1 MDTQGACESLSVT
14 LTRGRLVDRVAHR
27 RDYWPDGYSLEES
40 SDMIGTTISHYRILE
55 KLGEG
60 GMGVVYLAQDTRLE
74 RLVALKFLPPEL
86 SDASEA
92 RQRFITEARAAS
104 ALNHPNVAT
113 VYDIGEAEFR
123 SFIAMEFVEGETLK
137 SRLKAGRLSIE
148 QVKAIGLQIAEGL
161 QAAHSKGVVHRDI
174 KPDNLLL
181 TRQGHIKIMDFG
193 VAKLGNGLG
202 MTRTG
207 TTVGTLAYMSPEQLV
222 AEDVDNRSDLWSFG
236 VVLYEMLTGE
246 LPFRRGSEAAIIYE
260 ILNRDHTPL
269 EVHRSDVPPTLRAVI
284 SQLLQKDPAMRPASA
299 AEVIARLRGT
309 GVPAAASAPAKT
321 IAVLYFENLSSEK
334 ESDYFCAGITED
346 IITDLSKVRDLRVV
360 PRTEVLPFRNKEVN
374 TRQVGDALRV
384 SYILEG
390 SVRKAGSR
398 IRITAQLVNTRDG
411 YPVWADRFDGL
422 VDDIFDL
429 QNEASTKIVEALK
442 VSLTEAEK
450 ESLAKK
456 PTDDLRAYDFY
467 MRGREYLNRRGRKNT
482 EAAIRMFE
490 NALGIDADFAA
501 AFSGLGEA
509 CASMYEWYDGRSHW
523 LARAIEMNQ
532 EALARDPGAVE
543 VQFGIAMV
551 YSHQGRVADAK
562 RALLTVLESNPQY
575 VPACMRL
582 GMLAERSGDLQS
594 ASAWYR
600 RAAELQPHDD
610 DPWRYLAAL
619 YRKLDQLEAANEAA
633 LKVIEITS
641 RKLEASMEDVVLLSR
656 LGEAYARF
664 GGKEETHAILKRV
677 VELDPTDG
685 QALYNCACAHA
696 LLGERTATLVSLRRA
711 YDNGFRAVVHSVR
724 ADSAFDALR
733 THPEF
738 GAFIAELQ

>member
-1 MDTQGACESLSVT
+1 
-14 LTRGRLVDRVAHR
+14 
-27 RDYWPDGYSLEES
+27 
-40 SDMIGTTISHYRILE
+40 MIGTTISHYRILE

-60 GMGVVYLAQDTRLE
+60 GMGIVYKARDTRLE
-74 RLVALKFLPPEL
+74 RLVALKFLPPDL
-86 SDASEA
+86 SDAPDA

-113 VYDIGEAEFR
+113 VYDIGEAELR
-123 SFIAMEFVEGETLK
+123 SFIAMELVEGETLK

-148 QVKAIGLQIAEGL
+148 QVKSLGLQIAEGL
-161 QAAHSKGVVHRDI
+161 QAAHSKGIVHRDI
-174 KPDNLLL
+174 KPDNLLI
-181 TRQGHIKIMDFG
+181 TRDGRIKIMDFG
-193 VAKLGNGLG
+193 VAKLGNGG
-202 MTRTG
+202 VTRTG

-222 AEDVDNRSDLWSFG
+222 AEDVDSRSDLWSFG
-236 VVLYEMLTGE
+236 VVLYEMLAGE
-246 LPFRRGSEAAIIYE
+246 LPFRRGSEAAVIYE
-260 ILNRDHTPL
+260 ILNRDPTPL
-269 EVHRSDVPPTLRAVI
+269 DVHRPDVPPTMRSVI

-299 AEVIARLRGT
+299 ADVISRLRGT
-309 GVPAAASAPAKT
+309 GVPSGQFPAVPAKT
-321 IAVLYFENLSSEK
+321 IAVLYFENLSPEK

-360 PRTEVLPFRNKEVN
+360 PRADVLPFRNKEVN
-374 TRQVGDALRV
+374 TRQVADALRV
-384 SYILEG
+384 NYILEG

-398 IRITAQLVNTRDG
+398 IRITAQLVNAGDG
-411 YPVWADRFDGL
+411 YHVWADRFDGL
-422 VDDIFDL
+422 VDDIFEL
-429 QNEASTKIVEALK
+429 QNEASHKIVDALK
-442 VSLTEAEK
+442 ISLTEKEK

-467 MRGREYLNRRGRKNT
+467 MRGREYLNRRGKKNT

-523 LARAIEMNQ
+523 LARAVEMNQ
-532 EALARDPGAVE
+532 EALARDPGSVE

-562 RALLTVLESNPQY
+562 RALLAVLETDPQN

-582 GMLAERSGDLQS
+582 GILAERSSGDLQS
-594 ASAWYR
+594 ALTWYS
-600 RAAELQPHDD
+600 RAAEIRPHDD

-619 YRKLDQLEAANEAA
+619 YRKLGQVEAANDAA

-641 RKLEASMEDVVLLSR
+641 RKLEASLDDVVLLSR

-664 GGKEETHAILKRV
+664 GGPEETHALLKRAL
-677 VELDPTDG
+677 ELDPSDG
-685 QALYNCACAHA
+685 QALYVSACAHA
-696 LLGERTATLVSLRRA
+696 LLGERTATLVALRRA

-724 ADSAFDALR
+724 SESAFDAMR
-733 THPEF
+733 AHPEF
-738 GAFIAELQ
+738 QAFIAELQ

>member
-1 MDTQGACESLSVT
+1 
-14 LTRGRLVDRVAHR
+14 
-27 RDYWPDGYSLEES
+27 
-40 SDMIGTTISHYRILE
+40 MIGKTISHYYILE

-60 GMGVVYLAQDTRLE
+60 GMGIVYKAKDTRLE
-74 RLVALKFLPPEL
+74 RLVALKFLPPDL
-86 SDASEA
+86 SDAPEA
-92 RQRFITEARAAS
+92 KQRFITEARAAS

-113 VYDIGEAEFR
+113 VYDIGEAELR
-123 SFIAMEFVEGETLK
+123 SFIAMELVEGETLK
-137 SRLKAGRLSIE
+137 SRLKAGRLSFE
-148 QVKAIGLQIAEGL
+148 QVKAMGLQIAEGL
-161 QAAHSKGVVHRDI
+161 QAAHSKGIVHRDI

-181 TRQGHIKIMDFG
+181 TRDGHIKIMDFG
-193 VAKLGNGLG
+193 VAKLGKGG

-222 AEDVDNRSDLWSFG
+222 ADDVDSRSDLWSFG
-236 VVLYEMLTGE
+236 VVLYEMVTGE

-260 ILNRDHTPL
+260 ILNKDPIPL
-269 EVHRSDVPPTLRAVI
+269 EVHRPDVPPTLRAVI
-284 SQLLQKDPAMRPASA
+284 SQLLQKDPAQRPASA
-299 AEVIARLRGT
+299 GDVIARLRGT
-309 GVPAAASAPAKT
+309 GVPAATSTPAKT

-360 PRTEVLPFRNKEVN
+360 PRSDVLPFRNKEVN

-398 IRITAQLVNTRDG
+398 IRITAQLVNARDG
-411 YPVWADRFDGL
+411 YQVWADRFDGL

-429 QNEASTKIVEALK
+429 QNEASRKIVEALR

-490 NALGIDADFAA
+490 NALAIDADFAA

-532 EALARDPGAVE
+532 EALSRDPRSVE
-543 VQFGIAMV
+543 VQFGVAIV
-551 YSHQGRVADAK
+551 YTHQGRLADAK
-562 RALLTVLESNPQY
+562 RALLSVLETNPEY

-582 GMLAERSGDLQS
+582 GILAERSGEAGLQS
-594 ASAWYR
+594 ALTWFR
-600 RAAELQPHDD
+600 RAAELRPHDD
-610 DPWRYLAAL
+610 DPWRYLAGVHW
-619 YRKLDQLEAANEAA
+619 KLGQVEAANEAA
-633 LKVIEITS
+633 LRVIEITS
-641 RKLEASMEDVVLLSR
+641 RKLEESMDDVVLLSR
-656 LGEAYARF
+656 LAEGYARY
-664 GGKEETHAILKRV
+664 GGKEETHAVLRRV
-677 VELDPTDG
+677 LELDPTDG

-696 LLGERTATLVSLRRA
+696 LLGERTATLGSLRRA
-711 YDNGFRAVVHSVR
+711 YDNGFRAVAHSVR
-724 ADSAFDALR
+724 ADSAFDAMR
-733 THPEF
+733 SHPEF
-738 GAFIAELQ
+738 STFIAELR

>member
-1 MDTQGACESLSVT
+1 
-14 LTRGRLVDRVAHR
+14 
-27 RDYWPDGYSLEES
+27 
-40 SDMIGTTISHYRILE
+40 MIGTTISHYRIIE

-60 GMGVVYLAQDTRLE
+60 GMGIVYKALDTRLE
-74 RLVALKFLPPEL
+74 RLVALKFLPPDL
-86 SDASEA
+86 SDAPDA

-113 VYDIGEAEFR
+113 VYDIGEAELR
-123 SFIAMEFVEGETLK
+123 SFIAMELVEGETLK
-137 SRLKAGRLSIE
+137 ARLKAGRLSIE
-148 QVKAIGLQIAEGL
+148 QVKSMGLKIAEGL
-161 QAAHSKGVVHRDI
+161 QAAHSKGIVHRDI

-181 TRQGHIKIMDFG
+181 TREGQIKIMDFG
-193 VAKLGNGLG
+193 VAKLGSGMG

-222 AEDVDNRSDLWSFG
+222 ADDVDNRSDLWSFG
-236 VVLYEMLTGE
+236 VVMYEMLTGE
-246 LPFRRGSEAAIIYE
+246 LPFRRGSEAAVIYE
-260 ILNRDHTPL
+260 ILNRDPTPL
-269 EVHRSDVPPTLRAVI
+269 EGHRPDAPPTLRSVI

-309 GVPAAASAPAKT
+309 GVPAAAAAPAKT

-360 PRTEVLPFRNKEVN
+360 PRADVLPFRNKEVN

-384 SYILEG
+384 NYILEG

-398 IRITAQLVNTRDG
+398 IRITAQLINVRDG
-411 YPVWADRFDGL
+411 YQLWADRFDGL

-429 QNEASTKIVEALK
+429 QNEASSKIVEALK
-442 VSLTEAEK
+442 VSVTEAEK
-450 ESLAKK
+450 QSLAKK

-490 NALGIDADFAA
+490 NALSIDADFAA

-532 EALARDPGAVE
+532 EALARDPSSVE

-551 YSHQGRVADAK
+551 YCHQGRLADAK
-562 RALLTVLESNPQY
+562 RALHAVLETDPQY

-582 GMLAERSGDLQS
+582 GILAERNGDGDLHS
-594 ASAWYR
+594 ALTWYR
-600 RAAELQPHDD
+600 RAAELRPHDD
-610 DPWRYLAAL
+610 DPWRYLAGL
-619 YRKLDQLEAANEAA
+619 HRKLGQVEAAHEAA

-641 RKLEASMEDVVLLSR
+641 RKLEASMDDVVLLSR
-656 LGEAYARF
+656 LAEGYARY
-664 GGKEETHAILKRV
+664 GGKEETHAILRRV
-677 VELDPTDG
+677 LQLDATDG

-696 LLGERTATLVSLRRA
+696 LLGERTDTLVSLRRA
-711 YDNGFRAVVHSVR
+711 YDNGFRAVAHSVR
-724 ADSAFDALR
+724 VDSAFDAVR
-733 THPEF
+733 SHPEF
-738 GAFIAELQ
+738 QGFIAELR